1 VVTIPRLGFGRS
13 GHQSTRLIFGA
24 AALARVTQDQADGA
38 LPLLLEH
45 GVNHIDTAASYGDAE
60 LRLAPWLVE
69 HRARFFLAT
78 KTGQRTRADAAAEIR
93 RSLARMGVTH
103 VDLIQL
109 HNLVKPDEQELALGP
124 NGALRA
130 ALDAREA
137 GLVRAIGVTGHG
149 TRVAAMHLASLARF
163 DFDSVLLPYAAA
175 AMRDPEYA
183 ADFERLLGICAD
195 RGVAVQ
201 TIKSIARRRWREGE
215 APTHSTWYEPLSDP
229 GEIERAVHWALA
241 RPGIFVNSAGDLS
254 LLAPMIRAAERF
266 SAAAARAAEVA
277 GTEPLFVRGF
287 AAAAPAE

>member
-1 VVTIPRLGFGRS
+1 VAIPRLAFGRS

-24 AALARVTQDQADGA
+24 AALARVTQDAADRA

-93 RSLARMGVTH
+93 RSLARMGVAQ
-103 VDLIQL
+103 VDLLQL

-149 TRVAAMHLASLARF
+149 TRVAAMHLSSLARF
-163 DFDSVLLPYAAA
+163 DFDSVLLPYSAA

-183 ADFERLLGICAD
+183 ADFERLLGVCAD

-201 TIKSIARRRWREGE
+201 TIKSIARRRWLEG
-215 APTHSTWYEPLSDP
+215 ATLTHSTWYEPLSDP

-266 SAAAARAAEVA
+266 SAAAARAAEVVE
-277 GTEPLFVRGF
+277 TEPLFVRGF
-287 AAAAPAE
+287 AAAAPAQ